1 MVTLEEL
8 VVKIKVEMGNLKS
21 EMAQAQASVKGFG
34 DETDH
39 MERKSSSSLRKLIPS
54 WQAIGAA
61 AGLAATAMVGAG
73 LKMVQLAADADAT
86 VSKFNV
92 VFGEGAGAATEWAE
106 SISQATGRNKY
117 DVMELT
123 STMQALMVGMGTNR
137 DEAAKMSEAYY
148 QLGLDMA
155 AFYNTTDEEAV
166 NAIKSGL
173 AGESEPLKRFG
184 VLLTETAVQEELVAM
199 KGGDM
204 AAALAAAGDDPEKLE
219 MVKKQY
225 EDITKNVTDA
235 EKMQARYNIIM
246 RQTADLQGQQA
257 REAKGYQEQMKRLF
271 ATLKEGAADAGKKA
285 MESMTGIL
293 NKVNELLSGG
303 GTDALMDMF
312 TGIADAVAWVAEKA
326 LDLGLAFA
334 SWGKNGGFDAL
345 RELGSSTLKNITA
358 AFKPAIDAV
367 KEFAGNGGLGRLSE
381 AVKNAIRAMA
391 MFSDILR
398 DAGVYD
404 FIGKN
409 IGGVVRAFLWLVD
422 TVSSVINWMAR
433 LYQSFRD
440 AYDRI
445 STGTTGLRSVLSS
458 DWNAITSLI
467 SGAAS
472 GILSSVSDSFTR
484 MRTSVSNAMED
495 VRSLLSSAW
504 NTIRGVVVGAGAAIL
519 GAVVADWNTIR
530 NAITSAMSSIGSAVS
545 GGWNSVRS
553 VVISAGSAILS
564 SVTADWNSIRT
575 SITTAMSSIGSSI
588 STGWNSIRSGIS
600 SAMSS
605 IGSAVSTGWNS
616 IRSGISTAMNS
627 INSGVSSGW
636 NTVKSTISTGVSNAV
651 SVVTGAAGSFYSA
664 GADWISNLISGITS
678 KISSLQQ
685 KTNEA
690 LELVGLGSGGGSSS
704 GGSSKG
710 GSSGGGTGSAKIT
723 AAGLKGSYTTVPKGY
738 NPYSPK
744 VNVTINNKAA
754 DVNAAAKTTAKV
766 LKSGIRAVSV

>member
-1 MVTLEEL
+1 MATLEEL
-8 VVKIKVEMGNLKS
+8 VVQIRAETGNLKQ
-21 EMAQAQASVKGFG
+21 EITGAQHLVKGFG
-34 DETDH
+34 DETDN
-39 MERKSSSSLRKLIPS
+39 MEKKSSSSLKRLIPS
-54 WQAIGAA
+54 WQAVGAA
-61 AGLAATAMVGAG
+61 VGLAATAMVGAG

-92 VFGEGAGAATEWAE
+92 VFGDGAGAATEWAE
-106 SISQATGRNKY
+106 SISEATGRNKY

-173 AGESEPLKRFG
+173 AGESEPLKRYG
-184 VLLTETAVQEELVAM
+184 VLLSETAVQEELVAM

-204 AAALAAAGDDPEKLE
+204 AAALAAAGDDPEKIE
-219 MVKKQY
+219 MVKKSF
-225 EDITKNVTDA
+225 EGVAKNATQA

-303 GTDALMDMF
+303 GTDALIGIF
-312 TGIADAVAWVAEKA
+312 TGIADAVAWVAEGA

-345 RELGSSTLKNITA
+345 RELGSSILKNISA

-367 KEFAGNGGLGRLSE
+367 KEFAGNGGLGRLAE
-381 AVKNAIRAMA
+381 AVENAIRAMA

-398 DAGVYD
+398 DVGVYD

-422 TVSSVINWMAR
+422 TVSSVINWMDR

-445 STGTTGLRSVLSS
+445 STETTGLRSVLSS
-458 DWNAITSLI
+458 AWNAITSLI

-484 MRTSVSNAMED
+484 MQTSVSNAMEA

-564 SVTADWNSIRT
+564 SVTA
-575 SITTAMSSIGSSI
+575 
-588 STGWNSIRSGIS
+588 
-600 SAMSS
+600 
-605 IGSAVSTGWNS
+605 GWNS

-651 SVVTGAAGSFYSA
+651 SVVTGAAGSMYTA

-678 KISSLQQ
+678 KINSLKQ
-685 KTNEA
+685 TVNEA
-690 LELVGLGSGGGSSS
+690 LGLVGLGSGGGSS
-704 GGSSKG
+704 GGGRSKG
-710 GSSGGGTGSAKIT
+710 GSSGGGTGSAKIRDDFN
-723 AAGLKGSYTTVPKGY
+723 KFYDVPTKTPSSAFT
-738 NPYSPK
+738 NSK
-744 VNVTINNKAA
+744 VTVTINNKAA
-754 DVNAAAKTTAKV
+754 DVNTAAKTTAKV
-766 LKSGIRAVSV
+766 TKASVRAVSV

>member
-1 MVTLEEL
+1 MATLEEL
-8 VVKIKVEMGNLKS
+8 VVQIKVEMGNLKS

-39 MERKSSSSLRKLIPS
+39 MERKSSTSLRNLIPS

-61 AGLAATAMVGAG
+61 VMAATAVLIGAG
-73 LKMVQLAADADAT
+73 GKMVQMAADADAT
-86 VSKFNV
+86 TAKFQTI
-92 VFGEGAGAATEWAE
+92 FSGMEDAT
-106 SISQATGRNKY
+106 QAWVDQFVADTGRHKY
-117 DVMELT
+117 ATMDALSDIQAV
-123 STMQALMVGMGTNR
+123 STAMGVEKEAGVEMAKALLERST
-137 DEAAKMSEAYY
+137 DI
-148 QLGLDMA
+148 A
-155 AFYNTTDEEAV
+155 AFFNANDPEVLEAV
-166 NAIKSGL
+166 KSGL
-173 AGESEPLKRFG
+173 TGEMEPLKKYG
-184 VLLTETAVQEELVAM
+184 VILSEANVQQELQNMLGVEGAKVATNAQ
-199 KGGDM
+199 K
-204 AAALAAAGDDPEKLE
+204 
-219 MVKKQY
+219 V
-225 EDITKNVTDA
+225 
-235 EKMQARYNIIM
+235 QARTNIILA
-246 RQTADLQGQQA
+246 QTAAIQGQQNK
-257 REAKGYQEQMKRLF
+257 EAGSLQEQWKRLSN
-271 ATLKEGAADAGKKA
+271 TLSTAFADAGQKA
-285 MESMTGIL
+285 MNSMTGVITKL
-293 NKVNELLSGG
+293 NQLMGAGG
-303 GTDALMDMF
+303 LAAIERVLAGV
-312 TGIADAVAWVAEKA
+312 ADAVAWVAEKA

-345 RELGSSTLKNITA
+345 RELGSSILKNITA

-409 IGGVVRAFLWLVD
+409 IGGVVRAFLWLID
-422 TVSSVINWMAR
+422 TVSSVINWMAK

-605 IGSAVSTGWNS
+605 IVSAVSTGWNS

-678 KISSLQQ
+678 KINSLKQ
-685 KTNEA
+685 TVNEA
-690 LELVGLGSGGGSSS
+690 LGLVGLGSGGGSSG

-754 DVNAAAKTTAKV
+754 DVNTAAKTTAKV
-766 LKSGIRAVSV
+766 TKAGVRAVSV

>member
-1 MVTLEEL
+1 MATLEEL
-8 VVKIKVEMGNLKS
+8 VVQIRAETGNLKQ
-21 EMAQAQASVKGFG
+21 EITGAQHLVKGFG
-34 DETDH
+34 DETDN
-39 MERKSSSSLRKLIPS
+39 MEKKSSSSLKRLIPS

-61 AGLAATAMVGAG
+61 AGLAATAMIGAG

-92 VFGEGAGAATEWAE
+92 VFGDGAGAATEWAE
-106 SISQATGRNKY
+106 SISEATGRNKY

-173 AGESEPLKRFG
+173 AGESEPLKRYG
-184 VLLTETAVQEELVAM
+184 VLLSETAVQEELVAM

-204 AAALAAAGDDPEKLE
+204 AAALAAAGDDPEKIE
-219 MVKKQY
+219 MVKKSF
-225 EDITKNVTDA
+225 EGVAKNATQA

-303 GTDALMDMF
+303 GTDALIGIF
-312 TGIADAVAWVAEKA
+312 TGIADAVAWVAEGA

-345 RELGSSTLKNITA
+345 RELGSSILKNISA

-367 KEFAGNGGLGRLSE
+367 KEFAGNGGLGRLAE
-381 AVKNAIRAMA
+381 AVKNAIRAMT

-409 IGGVVRAFLWLVD
+409 IGGVVRAFLWLID

-458 DWNAITSLI
+458 AWNAITSLI

-472 GILSSVSDSFTR
+472 GILSSVSDSFGR
-484 MRTSVSNAMED
+484 MRTSVSNAMEA
-495 VRSLLSSAW
+495 VRTVISSAW

-519 GAVVADWNTIR
+519 GAVVTAWNTIR
-530 NAITSAMSSIGSAVS
+530 NAITSAMDTIRNGIQNGWNTIRSAV
-545 GGWNSVRS
+545 V
-553 VVISAGSAILS
+553 SAGSAILS
-564 SVTADWNSIRT
+564 SVVAGWNSIR
-575 SITTAMSSIGSSI
+575 SSVTTAMSSISSAI
-588 STGWNSIRSGIS
+588 SSGWNTIRSGIS

-605 IGSAVSTGWNS
+605 IGSAVSSGWNS
-616 IRSGISTAMNS
+616 IR
-627 INSGVSSGW
+627 
-636 NTVKSTISTGVSNAV
+636 STISTGVSGAV
-651 SVVTGAAGSFYSA
+651 STISNAAGSFYSA
-664 GADWISNLISGITS
+664 GSNWISNLISGITS
-678 KISSLQQ
+678 KIASLKQ
-685 KTNEA
+685 KVNEA
-690 LELVGLGSGGGSSS
+690 LALVGLSSGGGSSG

-710 GSSGGGTGSAKIT
+710 GSSGGGTGSAKIRDDFNKFY
-723 AAGLKGSYTTVPKGY
+723 GVPTKTPSSAFT
-738 NPYSPK
+738 NSK
-744 VNVTINNKAA
+744 VTVTINNKAA
-754 DVNAAAKTTAKV
+754 DVNTAAKTTAKV
-766 LKSGIRAVSV
+766 TKAGVRAVSV